1 MKKLSKI
8 IITLLLTAT
17 ISPTALAA
25 EIPAESAPCNATIES
40 ITITEQLISE
50 ELTAVQNGEG
60 YQPAWAKASRK
71 IFDAVINKQTNGY
84 GYADLANITRN
95 ALIQYRDMYLRP
107 DYYNTQNERVYNLIA
122 DLIAEVQNG
131 KYYNEALNEAYIR
144 IYQSIDPSYV
154 PNTEIAVD
162 KVYLNIPAADVVMF
176 SRARKFLLEAIPK
189 NYGG

>member
-8 IITLLLTAT
+8 IITLLLAAT
-17 ISPTALAA
+17 VSPTVLAA
-25 EIPAESAPCNATIES
+25 EIPVESAPCNATIES
-40 ITITEQLISE
+40 IAITEKLISD
-50 ELTAVQNGEG
+50 ELTAVQNGLG

-122 DLIAEVQNG
+122 DLITEVQGG
-131 KYYNEALNEAYIR
+131 KDYNETLNEAYIR

-154 PNTEIAVD
+154 PNTEIAMD
-162 KVYLNIPAADVVMF
+162 KIYLNIPAADVVMF
-176 SRARKFLLEAIPK
+176 SRARKFLLEAIPQT
-189 NYGG
+189 

>member
-8 IITLLLTAT
+8 IITLLMAAT

-25 EIPAESAPCNATIES
+25 EIPVESAPCNATIES
-40 ITITEQLISE
+40 IAITEQLISE
-50 ELTAVQNGEG
+50 ELTAVQNGLG
-60 YQPAWAKASRK
+60 YQPAWATASRK

-107 DYYNTQNERVYNLIA
+107 DYYNTQNEKVRSLIA
-122 DLIAEVQNG
+122 DIITEVQNG
-131 KYYNEALNEAYIR
+131 KDYNEALDEAYIR
-144 IYQSIDPSYV
+144 IYQSIDKSYV

-189 NYGG
+189 SE

>member
-8 IITLLLTAT
+8 IITLLITAT
-17 ISPTALAA
+17 VSPTVLAA
-25 EIPAESAPCNATIES
+25 EIPIESAPCNATIES
-40 ITITEQLISE
+40 IVIAEQLIAE
-50 ELTAVQNGEG
+50 ELTAVQNGLG
-60 YQPAWAKASRK
+60 YQPAWATASRK

-122 DLIAEVQNG
+122 DLIGEVQNG
-131 KYYNEALNEAYIR
+131 KDYNEALEEAYIR
-144 IYQSIDPSYV
+144 IYQCIDPNYV
-154 PNTEIAVD
+154 PNTEITVD

-189 NYGG
+189 SE

>member
-8 IITLLLTAT
+8 IITLLITAA

-25 EIPAESAPCNATIES
+25 EIPIESAPCNATIES
-40 ITITEQLISE
+40 IAITEQIISE

-71 IFDAVINKQTNGY
+71 IFEAVINKQTNGY

-107 DYYNTQNERVYNLIA
+107 DYYNLQNGRVYNLIA
-122 DLIAEVQNG
+122 DLVTEVQNG
-131 KYYNEALNEAYIR
+131 KDYSEALDEAYIR
-144 IYQSIDPSYV
+144 ILKSINPSYE
-154 PNTEIAVD
+154 PNAEIGVD
-162 KVYLNIPAADVVMF
+162 RVYLDIPATDVVMF
-176 SRARKFLLEAIPK
+176 SRARKFLLEAIPQI
-189 NYGG
+189 

>member
-8 IITLLLTAT
+8 IITLLMAAT

-25 EIPAESAPCNATIES
+25 EIPVESAPCNATIES
-40 ITITEQLISE
+40 IAITEQLISE
-50 ELTAVQNGEG
+50 ELTAVQNGLG
-60 YQPAWAKASRK
+60 YQPAWATASRK

-107 DYYNTQNERVYNLIA
+107 DYYEVQNEKVYNLIS
-122 DLIAEVQNG
+122 DIISEVQNG
-131 KYYNEALNEAYIR
+131 RDYNEALNEAYIR
-144 IYQSIDPSYV
+144 IYQSINPGYE
-154 PNTEIAVD
+154 PNTEIGVD
-162 KVYLNIPAADVVMF
+162 RIYLDIPAADTVMF

-189 NYGG
+189 SE